1 MSAGLGIVLQAMTKT
16 LLAEYDA
23 GQNALRLSEP
33 VPELRDHDQVRVI
46 IETDDDQTD
55 RPWLALRGALSV
67 EAGDSLAEAVER
79 LYGRKS

>member
-1 MSAGLGIVLQAMTKT
+1 MTKT

-23 GQNALRLSEP
+23 GQNALKLLEP
-33 VPELRDHDQVRVI
+33 LPELKDHDQVRVV
-46 IETDDDQTD
+46 IETDPGEVDQS
-55 RPWLALRGALSV
+55 WLALRGALSI